1 MSRASGLKAVAVVLV
16 RLINSPAT
24 RSDYPGAVA
33 EIDFLPLKHM
43 DNTQPPAL
51 PEAPT
56 QTPEAAPSKPPVT
69 KKDEILGCG
78 CLIIVALGVMLLLKS
93 CFFGGDKADAVAE
106 KRAFPMT
113 AEEFRTAFNGEQPR
127 LQIESF
133 KEETIDGE
141 PWVSCVFDD
150 GSGIKIN
157 LEPKTKRICTLMCAF
172 TKHPPER
179 SQDSYLLASV
189 VVYVLSPEANSSETW
204 ELLNRL
210 IKEADGSDDVKGKG
224 ELFRNLSVSM
234 ASVGKSDSGLPLVML
249 LFTPRPD
256 EDKPKPVVENND
268 GGPSDEII
276 QRFSFAGPRG
286 KFERG
291 ETMIS
296 TGGKVPA
303 GTLLFPVR
311 SNPDPYGGHYRYF
324 FFRDE
329 FGDWKLMRQE
339 GESKVQIF
347 KPRKSA
353 ENATN

>member
-1 MSRASGLKAVAVVLV
+1 
-16 RLINSPAT
+16 
-24 RSDYPGAVA
+24 
-33 EIDFLPLKHM
+33 M
-43 DNTQPPAL
+43 DNPQPPAI
-51 PEAPT
+51 PEAAT
-56 QTPEAAPSKPPVT
+56 QTPETAPSKPPVT
-69 KKDEILGCG
+69 KKDEVLGCG
-78 CLIIVALGVMLLLKS
+78 CLIIVALVVMMLLKS
-93 CFFGGDKADAVAE
+93 CFFGGGKADAVAE

-113 AEEFRTAFNGEQPR
+113 AEEFREAFNKEQPR

-179 SQDSYLLASV
+179 NQESYLLANTV
-189 VVYVLSPEANSSETW
+189 IFVLSPDAKGGEAW
-204 ELLNRL
+204 ELVDRL
-210 IKEADGSDDVKGKG
+210 TKEADGSDDVTGSG
-224 ELFRNLSVSM
+224 ELLRNLSVSM
-234 ASVGKSDSGLPLVML
+234 VSTGKSDSGLPLVML
-249 LFTPRPD
+249 LFTPRP
-256 EDKPKPVVENND
+256 EEAKPAPMVENSD

-276 QRFSFAGPRG
+276 RRFSFAGPRG

-311 SNPDPYGGHYRYF
+311 SNPDPYSGHYRYF

-347 KPRKSA
+347 KPRKG
-353 ENATN
+353 TD

>member
-24 RSDYPGAVA
+24 RSDHPGAVA
-33 EIDFLPLKHM
+33 EIDFLPLKQM

-56 QTPEAAPSKPPVT
+56 QTREAAPSKPPVT

-78 CLIIVALGVMLLLKS
+78 CLIIVALGVMMLLKS

-106 KRAFPMT
+106 KRTFAMT
-113 AEEFRTAFNGEQPR
+113 AEEFRTAFNKEQQR

-150 GSGIKIN
+150 GSDIKIN

-179 SQDSYLLASV
+179 SQESYLLANTV
-189 VVYVLSPEANSSETW
+189 IFVLSPEANTGEAW
-204 ELLNRL
+204 GLVDRL
-210 IKEADGSDDVKGKG
+210 TKEADGSDDVKGSG
-224 ELFRNLSVSM
+224 ESLRNLSVSM
-234 ASVGKSDSGLPLVML
+234 VSTGKSDSGLPLVMF
-249 LFTPRPD
+249 LFTPRP
-256 EDKPKPVVENND
+256 EEVKQAPAVENND

-276 QRFSFAGPRG
+276 RRFSYAGPRG

-296 TGGKVPA
+296 TGGRVPA

-347 KPRKSA
+347 KPRKS
-353 ENATN
+353 TD